1 MEELTYKYSKY
12 NIELESDTEGNEDEV
27 TIFNTYTSKYVTLDK
42 EVVED
47 LKSETD
53 ISEGD
58 FPDYLIPLG
67 IFVPSTLDE
76 YARVKSESSC
86 FVHRNTSLQFVIM
99 LSDNCNYHCV
109 YCFEENQLCKYGNMS
124 VETQQDTINFILN
137 ECSKREQLEE
147 VRIQWFGG
155 EPTLCPSIIVNIS
168 NAIMPYFESRN
179 IKYEASIVTNGR
191 FFNKEFMAKVQNCR
205 IAICQITL
213 DGMPKSYAKLKG
225 CKESDFY
232 AVIQNIKDLQD
243 KLHIQI
249 RIHIN
254 HNVEELKELMHFI
267 AKEDLKVGIYYQH
280 IKDMDLTAE
289 EYQEAFAYY
298 VEEVKEF
305 EKFLKDNDYTHYFDN
320 RFFKYTCAC
329 PANDSN
335 RFAITNQGDLYRCP
349 EQLTNPTLKIG
360 NIKEGVL
367 NKELDDYFV
376 ENNPLPNENLDCKN
390 CQIYGHCFGKCCAE
404 RLNGKGVNCEAMKQ
418 LTIDRIKR
426 LVFHKY

>member
-1 MEELTYKYSKY
+1 MKMEEQTYKYSKY
-12 NIELESDTEGNEDEV
+12 NIVIAENKNEV
-27 TIFNTYTSKYVTLDK
+27 TIFNTYSCKHIVIDK
-42 EVVED
+42 D
-47 LKSETD
+47 LYDEIKEETASSLRNLPVPLVD
-53 ISEGD
+53 
-58 FPDYLIPLG
+58 LG

-76 YARVKSESSC
+76 YARVKYESSC

-109 YCFEENQLCKYGNMS
+109 YCFEENQLCKFGDMTI
-124 VETQQDTINFILN
+124 ETQKDTIDFI
-137 ECSKREQLEE
+137 KRECEKVKKLEIVNIE
-147 VRIQWFGG
+147 YFGG
-155 EPTLCPSIIVNIS
+155 EPTLCSDIIINIS
-168 NAIMPYFESRN
+168 NELTPYFESLN
-179 IKYEASIVTNGR
+179 VKYESCIVTNGR
-191 FFNKEFMAKVQNCR
+191 FFNKEFIEKIKDCR
-205 IAICQITL
+205 LSLCQITL
-213 DGMPKSYAKLKG
+213 DGMSKTYAKLKG

-267 AKEDLKVGIYYQH
+267 AKEELKVGIYYQH

-349 EQLTNPTLKIG
+349 EQLTNPALKVG
-360 NIKEGVL
+360 NIKDGVL
-367 NKELDDYFV
+367 NKELDNYFV

>member
-1 MEELTYKYSKY
+1 MEEQTYKYSKY
-12 NIELESDTEGNEDEV
+12 NIVIDENKNEV
-27 TIFNTYTSKYVTLDK
+27 TIFNTYSCKHIVIDK
-42 EVVED
+42 D
-47 LKSETD
+47 LYDEIKEETA
-53 ISEGD
+53 SS
-58 FPDYLIPLG
+58 LRNIPVPWVDLG
-67 IFVPSTLDE
+67 VFVPSDLDE

-109 YCFEENQLCKYGNMS
+109 YCFEENQLCKFGDMTI
-124 VETQQDTINFILN
+124 ETQKDTIDFI
-137 ECSKREQLEE
+137 KRECEKVKKLEIVNIE
-147 VRIQWFGG
+147 YFGG
-155 EPTLCPSIIVNIS
+155 EPTLCSDIIINIS
-168 NAIMPYFESRN
+168 NELTPYFESLN
-179 IKYEASIVTNGR
+179 VKYESCIVTNGR
-191 FFNKEFMAKVQNCR
+191 FFNKEFIEKIKDCR
-205 IAICQITL
+205 LSLCQITL

-335 RFAITNQGDLYRCP
+335 RFAITNRGDLYRCP

>member
-1 MEELTYKYSKY
+1 MEEQTYKYSKY
-12 NIELESDTEGNEDEV
+12 NIVIDENKNEV
-27 TIFNTYTSKYVTLDK
+27 TIFNTYSCKHIVIDK
-42 EVVED
+42 D
-47 LKSETD
+47 LYDEIKEETA
-53 ISEGD
+53 SS
-58 FPDYLIPLG
+58 LRNIPVPWVDLG
-67 IFVPSTLDE
+67 VFVPSDLDE

-109 YCFEENQLCKYGNMS
+109 YCFEENQLCKFGDMTI
-124 VETQQDTINFILN
+124 ETQKDTIDFI
-137 ECSKREQLEE
+137 KRECEKVKKLEIVNIE
-147 VRIQWFGG
+147 YFGG
-155 EPTLCPSIIVNIS
+155 EPTLCSDIIINIS
-168 NAIMPYFESRN
+168 NELTPYFESLN
-179 IKYEASIVTNGR
+179 VKYESCIVTNGR
-191 FFNKEFMAKVQNCR
+191 FFNKEFIEKIKDCR
-205 IAICQITL
+205 LSLCQITL

-267 AKEDLKVGIYYQH
+267 AKEKLKVGIYYQH

-335 RFAITNQGDLYRCP
+335 RFAITNRGDLYRCP

-360 NIKEGVL
+360 NIKDGVL

>member
-1 MEELTYKYSKY
+1 MKMEEQTYKYSKY
-12 NIELESDTEGNEDEV
+12 NIVIAENKNEV
-27 TIFNTYTSKYVTLDK
+27 TIFNTYSCKHIVIDK
-42 EVVED
+42 D
-47 LKSETD
+47 LYDEIKEETASSLRNLPVPLVD
-53 ISEGD
+53 
-58 FPDYLIPLG
+58 LG
-67 IFVPSTLDE
+67 IFVPSDLNE
-76 YARVKSESSC
+76 YDRIRQESSC

-109 YCFEENQLCKYGNMS
+109 YCFEENQLCKFGDMTI
-124 VETQQDTINFILN
+124 ETQKDTIDFI
-137 ECSKREQLEE
+137 KRECEKVKKLEIVNIE
-147 VRIQWFGG
+147 YFGG
-155 EPTLCPSIIVNIS
+155 EPTLCSDIIINIS
-168 NAIMPYFESRN
+168 NELTPYFESLN
-179 IKYEASIVTNGR
+179 VKYESCIVTNGR
-191 FFNKEFMAKVQNCR
+191 FFNKEFIEKIKDCR
-205 IAICQITL
+205 LSLCQITL

-267 AKEDLKVGIYYQH
+267 AKEKLKVGIYYQH

-360 NIKEGVL
+360 NIKDGVL

>member
-1 MEELTYKYSKY
+1 MEEQTYKYSKY
-12 NIELESDTEGNEDEV
+12 NIVIDENKNEV
-27 TIFNTYTSKYVTLDK
+27 TIFNTYSCKHIVIDK
-42 EVVED
+42 D
-47 LKSETD
+47 LYDEIKEETA
-53 ISEGD
+53 SS
-58 FPDYLIPLG
+58 LRNIPVPWVDLG
-67 IFVPSTLDE
+67 VFVPSDLDE

-109 YCFEENQLCKYGNMS
+109 YCFEENQLCKFGDMTI
-124 VETQQDTINFILN
+124 ETQKDTIDFI
-137 ECSKREQLEE
+137 KRECEKVKKLEIVNIE
-147 VRIQWFGG
+147 YFGG
-155 EPTLCPSIIVNIS
+155 EPTLCSDIIINIS
-168 NAIMPYFESRN
+168 NELTPYFESLN
-179 IKYEASIVTNGR
+179 VKYESCIVTNGR
-191 FFNKEFMAKVQNCR
+191 FFNKEFIEKIKDCR
-205 IAICQITL
+205 LSLCQITL

-254 HNVEELKELMHFI
+254 HNVDELKELMHFI

>member
-1 MEELTYKYSKY
+1 MKMEEQTYKYSKY
-12 NIELESDTEGNEDEV
+12 NIVIAENKNEV
-27 TIFNTYTSKYVTLDK
+27 TIFNTYSCKHIVIDK
-42 EVVED
+42 D
-47 LKSETD
+47 LYDEIKEETASSLRNLPVPLVD
-53 ISEGD
+53 
-58 FPDYLIPLG
+58 LG
-67 IFVPSTLDE
+67 IFVPSDLNE
-76 YARVKSESSC
+76 YDRIRQESSC

-109 YCFEENQLCKYGNMS
+109 YCFEENQLCKFGDMTI
-124 VETQQDTINFILN
+124 ETQKDTIDFI
-137 ECSKREQLEE
+137 KRECEKVKKLEIVNIE
-147 VRIQWFGG
+147 YFGG
-155 EPTLCPSIIVNIS
+155 EPTLCSDIIINIS
-168 NAIMPYFESRN
+168 NELTPYFESLN
-179 IKYEASIVTNGR
+179 VKYESCIVTNGR
-191 FFNKEFMAKVQNCR
+191 FFNKEFIEKIKDCR
-205 IAICQITL
+205 LSLCQITL

-267 AKEDLKVGIYYQH
+267 AKEKLKVGIYYQH

-335 RFAITNQGDLYRCP
+335 RFAITNRGDLYRCP

>member
-1 MEELTYKYSKY
+1 MEEQTYKYSKY
-12 NIELESDTEGNEDEV
+12 NIVIDENKNEV
-27 TIFNTYTSKYVTLDK
+27 TIFNTYSCKHIVIDK
-42 EVVED
+42 D
-47 LKSETD
+47 LYDEIKEETA
-53 ISEGD
+53 SS
-58 FPDYLIPLG
+58 LRNIPVPWVDLG
-67 IFVPSTLDE
+67 VFVPSDLDE

-109 YCFEENQLCKYGNMS
+109 YCFEENQLCKFGDMTI
-124 VETQQDTINFILN
+124 ETQKDTIDFI
-137 ECSKREQLEE
+137 KRECEKVKKLEIVNIE
-147 VRIQWFGG
+147 YFGG
-155 EPTLCPSIIVNIS
+155 EPTLCSDIIINIS
-168 NAIMPYFESRN
+168 NELTPYFESLN
-179 IKYEASIVTNGR
+179 VKYESCIVTNGR
-191 FFNKEFMAKVQNCR
+191 FFNKEFIENIKDCR
-205 IAICQITL
+205 LSLCQITL

-254 HNVEELKELMHFI
+254 HNVDELKELMHFI

>member
-1 MEELTYKYSKY
+1 MKMEEQTYKYSKY
-12 NIELESDTEGNEDEV
+12 NIVIAENKNEV
-27 TIFNTYTSKYVTLDK
+27 TIFNTYSCKHIVIDK
-42 EVVED
+42 D
-47 LKSETD
+47 LYDEIKEETASSLRNLPVPLVD
-53 ISEGD
+53 
-58 FPDYLIPLG
+58 LG
-67 IFVPSTLDE
+67 IFVPSDLNE
-76 YARVKSESSC
+76 YDRIRQESSC

-109 YCFEENQLCKYGNMS
+109 YCFEENQLCKFGDMTI
-124 VETQQDTINFILN
+124 ETQKDTIDFI
-137 ECSKREQLEE
+137 KRECEKVKKLEIVNIE
-147 VRIQWFGG
+147 YFGG
-155 EPTLCPSIIVNIS
+155 EPTLCSDIIINIS
-168 NAIMPYFESRN
+168 NELTPYFESLN
-179 IKYEASIVTNGR
+179 VKYESCIVTNGR
-191 FFNKEFMAKVQNCR
+191 FFNKEFIEKIKDCR
-205 IAICQITL
+205 LSLCQITL

-267 AKEDLKVGIYYQH
+267 AKEKLKVGIYYQH

>member
-1 MEELTYKYSKY
+1 MEEQTYKYSKY
-12 NIELESDTEGNEDEV
+12 NIVIDENKNEV
-27 TIFNTYTSKYVTLDK
+27 TIFNTYSCKHIVIDK
-42 EVVED
+42 D
-47 LKSETD
+47 LYDEIKEETA
-53 ISEGD
+53 SS
-58 FPDYLIPLG
+58 LRNIPVPWVDLG
-67 IFVPSTLDE
+67 VFVPSDLDE

-109 YCFEENQLCKYGNMS
+109 YCFEENQLCKFGDMTI
-124 VETQQDTINFILN
+124 ETQKDTIDFI
-137 ECSKREQLEE
+137 KRECEKVKKLEIVNIE
-147 VRIQWFGG
+147 YFGG
-155 EPTLCPSIIVNIS
+155 EPTLCSDIIINIS
-168 NAIMPYFESRN
+168 NELTPYFESLN
-179 IKYEASIVTNGR
+179 VKYESCIVTNGR
-191 FFNKEFMAKVQNCR
+191 FFNKEFIEKIKDCR
-205 IAICQITL
+205 LSLCQITL

-254 HNVEELKELMHFI
+254 HNVDELKELMHFI

-335 RFAITNQGDLYRCP
+335 RFAITNRGDLYRCP

-360 NIKEGVL
+360 NIKDGVL

>member
-1 MEELTYKYSKY
+1 MEEQTYKYSKY
-12 NIELESDTEGNEDEV
+12 NIVIDENKNEV
-27 TIFNTYTSKYVTLDK
+27 TIFNTYSCKHIVIDK
-42 EVVED
+42 D
-47 LKSETD
+47 LYDEIKEETA
-53 ISEGD
+53 SS
-58 FPDYLIPLG
+58 LRNIPVPWVDLG
-67 IFVPSTLDE
+67 VFVPSDLDE

-109 YCFEENQLCKYGNMS
+109 YCFEENQLCKFGDMTI
-124 VETQQDTINFILN
+124 ETQKDTIDFI
-137 ECSKREQLEE
+137 KRECEKVKKLEIVNIE
-147 VRIQWFGG
+147 YFGG
-155 EPTLCPSIIVNIS
+155 EPTLCSDIIINIS
-168 NAIMPYFESRN
+168 NELTPYFESLN
-179 IKYEASIVTNGR
+179 VKYESCIVTNGR
-191 FFNKEFMAKVQNCR
+191 FFNKEFIEKIKDCR
-205 IAICQITL
+205 LSLCQITL

>member
-1 MEELTYKYSKY
+1 MKMEEQTYKYSKY
-12 NIELESDTEGNEDEV
+12 NIVIAENKNEV
-27 TIFNTYTSKYVTLDK
+27 TIFNTYSCKHIVIDK
-42 EVVED
+42 D
-47 LKSETD
+47 LYDEIKEETA
-53 ISEGD
+53 SS
-58 FPDYLIPLG
+58 LRNIPVPWVDLG
-67 IFVPSTLDE
+67 IFVPSDLDE
-76 YARVKSESSC
+76 YDRIRQESSC

-109 YCFEENQLCKYGNMS
+109 YCFEENQLCKFGDMTI
-124 VETQQDTINFILN
+124 ETQKDTIDFI
-137 ECSKREQLEE
+137 KRECEKVKKLEIVNIE
-147 VRIQWFGG
+147 YFGG
-155 EPTLCPSIIVNIS
+155 EPTLCSDIIINIS
-168 NAIMPYFESRN
+168 NELTPYFESLN
-179 IKYEASIVTNGR
+179 VKYESCIVTNGR
-191 FFNKEFMAKVQNCR
+191 FFNKEFIEKIKDCR
-205 IAICQITL
+205 LSLCQITL
-213 DGMPKSYAKLKG
+213 DGMPKTYANLKG

-267 AKEDLKVGIYYQH
+267 AKEKLKVGIYYQH

-335 RFAITNQGDLYRCP
+335 RFAITNRGDLYRCP

-360 NIKEGVL
+360 NIKDGVL

-426 LVFHKY
+426 LVFNKY

>member
-1 MEELTYKYSKY
+1 MEEQTYKYSKY
-12 NIELESDTEGNEDEV
+12 NIVIDENKNEV
-27 TIFNTYTSKYVTLDK
+27 TIFNTYSCKHIVIDK
-42 EVVED
+42 D
-47 LKSETD
+47 LYDEIKEETA
-53 ISEGD
+53 SS
-58 FPDYLIPLG
+58 LRNIPVPWVDLG
-67 IFVPSTLDE
+67 VFVPSDLDE

-109 YCFEENQLCKYGNMS
+109 YCFEENQLCKFGDMTI
-124 VETQQDTINFILN
+124 ETQKDTIDFI
-137 ECSKREQLEE
+137 KRECEKVKKLEIVNIE
-147 VRIQWFGG
+147 YFGG
-155 EPTLCPSIIVNIS
+155 EPTLCSDIIINIS
-168 NAIMPYFESRN
+168 NELTPYFESLN
-179 IKYEASIVTNGR
+179 VKYESCIVTNGR
-191 FFNKEFMAKVQNCR
+191 FFNKEFIEKIKDCR
-205 IAICQITL
+205 LSLCQITL

-254 HNVEELKELMHFI
+254 HNVDELKELMHFI

-335 RFAITNQGDLYRCP
+335 RFAITNRGDLYRCP

>member
-1 MEELTYKYSKY
+1 MEEQTYKYSKY
-12 NIELESDTEGNEDEV
+12 NIVIDENKNEV
-27 TIFNTYTSKYVTLDK
+27 TIFNTYSCKHIVIDK
-42 EVVED
+42 D
-47 LKSETD
+47 LYDEIKEETASSLRNLPVPLVD
-53 ISEGD
+53 
-58 FPDYLIPLG
+58 LG
-67 IFVPSTLDE
+67 IFVPSDLDE
-76 YARVKSESSC
+76 YDRIRQESSC

-109 YCFEENQLCKYGNMS
+109 YCFEENQLCKFGDMTI
-124 VETQQDTINFILN
+124 ETQKDTIDFI
-137 ECSKREQLEE
+137 KRECEKVKKLEIVNIE
-147 VRIQWFGG
+147 YFGG
-155 EPTLCPSIIVNIS
+155 EPTLCSDIIINIS
-168 NAIMPYFESRN
+168 NELTPYFESLN
-179 IKYEASIVTNGR
+179 VKYESCIVTNGR
-191 FFNKEFMAKVQNCR
+191 FFNKEFIEKIKDCR
-205 IAICQITL
+205 LSLCQITL
-213 DGMPKSYAKLKG
+213 DGMPKTYANLKG

-267 AKEDLKVGIYYQH
+267 AKEELKVGIYYQH

-390 CQIYGHCFGKCCAE
+390 CSVYGHCFGKCCAE

-426 LVFHKY
+426 LVFNKY